1 MPNIQEF
8 LTANLHRKS
17 PATVPVS
24 HPERGFDIIN
34 RKQLSLWT
42 SEKWGWQEESW
53 DVLEEPKGAKRKSAG
68 KKATEK
74 KSE

>member
-1 MPNIQEF
+1 MPNLQEF
-8 LTANLHRKS
+8 LTANLQRKS

-34 RKQLSLWT
+34 RKQLKLWV
-42 SEKWGWQEESW
+42 SWGWQEESW
-53 DVLEEPKGAKRKSAG
+53 DVLEEPKGAKRKSAS